1 MISGLLSLAGAAI
14 LVVIDQLIKH
24 WATAALL
31 PVGSMDV
38 LPGVVELRYC
48 LNDGMA
54 FSMLAGK
61 QGLLIG
67 MTSVMLLAVL
77 IMLFVRKMPLT
88 ERAAWTLVLGGG
100 VGNLIDRVLNGVVV
114 DYINVLF
121 MRFAIFNF
129 ADICVCVGVGL
140 LMLAVLLDSFK
151 RIRPQSQRR
160 TKMERL
166 ELTAAPGDSGRLD
179 AWLAGQCPTLSRS
192 ALQNL
197 IEQGLVTCGGA
208 PVNKKDKVAPGKI
221 YAIDLPDPQPIE
233 ARPQNIPLDIV
244 YEDDDLLVV
253 NKPKGMVVHPAPGN
267 PDGTLVNALLY
278 HCAGQL
284 SGIGGAIRPGIVH
297 RIDKDTSGLLVVAK
311 TMPPIRRSAPR

>member
-88 ERAAWTLVLGGG
+88 ERAAWTW
-100 VGNLIDRVLNGVVV
+100 
-114 DYINVLF
+114 YW
-121 MRFAIFNF
+121 A
-129 ADICVCVGVGL
+129 A
-140 LMLAVLLDSFK
+140 AWATS
-151 RIRPQSQRR
+151 
-160 TKMERL
+160 
-166 ELTAAPGDSGRLD
+166 LTACSTVWSWTTSTCCSCGLPSSILR
-179 AWLAGQCPTLSRS
+179 TS
-192 ALQNL
+192 AY
-197 IEQGLVTCGGA
+197 V
-208 PVNKKDKVAPGKI
+208 
-221 YAIDLPDPQPIE
+221 
-233 ARPQNIPLDIV
+233 
-244 YEDDDLLVV
+244 
-253 NKPKGMVVHPAPGN
+253 
-267 PDGTLVNALLY
+267 
-278 HCAGQL
+278 
-284 SGIGGAIRPGIVH
+284 
-297 RIDKDTSGLLVVAK
+297 
-311 TMPPIRRSAPR
+311 SASAC

>member
-1 MISGLLSLAGAAI
+1 
-14 LVVIDQLIKH
+14 
-24 WATAALL
+24 
-31 PVGSMDV
+31 
-38 LPGVVELRYC
+38 
-48 LNDGMA
+48 
-54 FSMLAGK
+54 
-61 QGLLIG
+61 

-166 ELTAAPGDSGRLD
+166 ELPQPPATAD
-179 AWLAGQCPTLSRS
+179 AWTPGWP
-192 ALQNL
+192 
-197 IEQGLVTCGGA
+197 GGA
-208 PVNKKDKVAPGKI
+208 RRCPAVRCKI
-221 YAIDLPDPQPIE
+221 
-233 ARPQNIPLDIV
+233 
-244 YEDDDLLVV
+244 
-253 NKPKGMVVHPAPGN
+253 
-267 PDGTLVNALLY
+267 
-278 HCAGQL
+278 
-284 SGIGGAIRPGIVH
+284 
-297 RIDKDTSGLLVVAK
+297 
-311 TMPPIRRSAPR
+311 

>member
-151 RIRPQSQRR
+151 KDKTAEPRADEDGAAWAYRSPRRQR
-160 TKMERL
+160 T
-166 ELTAAPGDSGRLD
+166 PGRLAGRAVPD
-179 AWLAGQCPTLSRS
+179 AVPQCAAKSDRAGAC
-192 ALQNL
+192 
-197 IEQGLVTCGGA
+197 
-208 PVNKKDKVAPGKI
+208 
-221 YAIDLPDPQPIE
+221 DLRRR
-233 ARPQNIPLDIV
+233 ARQQ
-244 YEDDDLLVV
+244 
-253 NKPKGMVVHPAPGN
+253 KG
-267 PDGTLVNALLY
+267 
-278 HCAGQL
+278 
-284 SGIGGAIRPGIVH
+284 
-297 RIDKDTSGLLVVAK
+297 
-311 TMPPIRRSAPR
+311 

>member
-31 PVGSMDV
+31 PVGSIDV

-100 VGNLIDRVLNGVVV
+100 VCGDLTGFVAGNLIDRVLNGVVV

-151 RIRPQSQRR
+151 
-160 TKMERL
+160 
-166 ELTAAPGDSGRLD
+166 
-179 AWLAGQCPTLSRS
+179 
-192 ALQNL
+192 
-197 IEQGLVTCGGA
+197 
-208 PVNKKDKVAPGKI
+208 KDKTAEPK
-221 YAIDLPDPQPIE
+221 AD
-233 ARPQNIPLDIV
+233 
-244 YEDDDLLVV
+244 ED
-253 NKPKGMVVHPAPGN
+253 
-267 PDGTLVNALLY
+267 
-278 HCAGQL
+278 
-284 SGIGGAIRPGIVH
+284 GA
-297 RIDKDTSGLLVVAK
+297 A
-311 TMPPIRRSAPR
+311 

>member
-1 MISGLLSLAGAAI
+1 MKQRIIVAVIGIPLLLAI
-14 LVVIDQLIKH
+14 LRVAPD

-151 RIRPQSQRR
+151 
-160 TKMERL
+160 
-166 ELTAAPGDSGRLD
+166 
-179 AWLAGQCPTLSRS
+179 
-192 ALQNL
+192 
-197 IEQGLVTCGGA
+197 
-208 PVNKKDKVAPGKI
+208 KDKTAEPK
-221 YAIDLPDPQPIE
+221 AD
-233 ARPQNIPLDIV
+233 
-244 YEDDDLLVV
+244 ED
-253 NKPKGMVVHPAPGN
+253 
-267 PDGTLVNALLY
+267 
-278 HCAGQL
+278 
-284 SGIGGAIRPGIVH
+284 GA
-297 RIDKDTSGLLVVAK
+297 A
-311 TMPPIRRSAPR
+311 

>member
-121 MRFAIFNF
+121 MQFAIFNF
-129 ADICVCVGVGL
+129 ADICVCVGVAL
-140 LMLAVLLDSFK
+140 WVLVIFRD
-151 RIRPQSQRR
+151 
-160 TKMERL
+160 EVHADD
-166 ELTAAPGDSGRLD
+166 AASK
-179 AWLAGQCPTLSRS
+179 
-192 ALQNL
+192 
-197 IEQGLVTCGGA
+197 EQ
-208 PVNKKDKVAPGKI
+208 
-221 YAIDLPDPQPIE
+221 
-233 ARPQNIPLDIV
+233 
-244 YEDDDLLVV
+244 
-253 NKPKGMVVHPAPGN
+253 
-267 PDGTLVNALLY
+267 
-278 HCAGQL
+278 
-284 SGIGGAIRPGIVH
+284 
-297 RIDKDTSGLLVVAK
+297 
-311 TMPPIRRSAPR
+311 